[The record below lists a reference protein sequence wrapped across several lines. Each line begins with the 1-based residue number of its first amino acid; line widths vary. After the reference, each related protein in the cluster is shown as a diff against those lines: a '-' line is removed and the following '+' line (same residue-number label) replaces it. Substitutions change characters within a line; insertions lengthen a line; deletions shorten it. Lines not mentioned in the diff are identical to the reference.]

1 MSTSPTGNSIA
12 VIGAGSVGS
21 AVAFSLLLRQV
32 VPDVVLIDIDE
43 DMCKAQVQDLS
54 DATFLS
60 NVRIRQGKFADAQQ
74 AAIIIITA
82 GAKQRP
88 GDTRLDLIDRN
99 LKILKSILSSLQPI
113 RKDAILLIVAN
124 PVDILT
130 LFAQKFSGLP
140 KSQVLGSGTLLDS
153 IRLKRILAS
162 RLNVADTSIH
172 AFVIGEHGDSQCV
185 AWSTATVHG
194 TPLLKVLPLTDE
206 ERDEVATTTRMKA
219 ETIIRVKGFT
229 SYGVAAVSARICEA
243 VIFDHRQVLP
253 LSHWSEEFGCCLSL
267 PAVLGRDGIISS
279 FPINLNEKEQ
289 SFLEASA
296 GSLKKVIAGYAEEL

>member
-1 MSTSPTGNSIA
+1 MSAPAANSIA

-60 NVRIRQGKFADAQQ
+60 NVRIRQGTLTDAQH

-162 RLNVADTSIH
+162 RLNV
-172 AFVIGEHGDSQCV
+172 
-185 AWSTATVHG
+185 
-194 TPLLKVLPLTDE
+194 
-206 ERDEVATTTRMKA
+206 
-219 ETIIRVKGFT
+219 
-229 SYGVAAVSARICEA
+229 SYVPSA
-243 VIFDHRQVLP
+243 L
-253 LSHWSEEFGCCLSL
+253 WG
-267 PAVLGRDGIISS
+267 G
-279 FPINLNEKEQ
+279 
-289 SFLEASA
+289 
-296 GSLKKVIAGYAEEL
+296 

>member
-1 MSTSPTGNSIA
+1 MATSPTGNSIA

-60 NVRIRQGKFADAQQ
+60 NVRIRQGKVADAQH

-162 RLNVADTSIH
+162 RLNVGSISVSLGILERK
-172 AFVIGEHGDSQCV
+172 AIMTEFYRWQILP
-185 AWSTATVHG
+185 ST
-194 TPLLKVLPLTDE
+194 
-206 ERDEVATTTRMKA
+206 
-219 ETIIRVKGFT
+219 
-229 SYGVAAVSARICEA
+229 
-243 VIFDHRQVLP
+243 
-253 LSHWSEEFGCCLSL
+253 LS
-267 PAVLGRDGIISS
+267 
-279 FPINLNEKEQ
+279 
-289 SFLEASA
+289 
-296 GSLKKVIAGYAEEL
+296 